1 MILRQQPHCILCLW
15 LYIINTFCLFHP
27 FSTTN
32 KHFDRT
38 CLILIIRPL
47 DTSLE
52 TLQMLHCRIG
62 KPHNGQ
68 DSWGRLNHTH
78 GKRRF
83 KKSTTADSGVEDDRT
98 KKLILMCF
106 VLYMF
111 LLFFPQVTGDKID
124 TTKRLTNTYSCSL
137 FFHVWCCVP
146 KSSGSHRSQN
156 KSRHALTRLQWNHRA
171 ADTCSRRSGPSRRVT
186 RIHRVKLR

>member
-1 MILRQQPHCILCLW
+1 MDMSQSPKTKLRAKADLLFSFLYQCRSTMWTTYTATNVYITNITCHIKVGRKHPLPSSMILRQQPHCILCLW

-83 KKSTTADSGVEDDRT
+83 KKSTTADQRANES
-98 KKLILMCF
+98 F
-106 VLYMF
+106 
-111 LLFFPQVTGDKID
+111 
-124 TTKRLTNTYSCSL
+124 
-137 FFHVWCCVP
+137 
-146 KSSGSHRSQN
+146 RS
-156 KSRHALTRLQWNHRA
+156 W
-171 ADTCSRRSGPSRRVT
+171 GW
-186 RIHRVKLR
+186 

>member
-1 MILRQQPHCILCLW
+1 MKKWTCHKVRRLNWEQKQTCCFPSCTSAVVPCEPHIRTVTNVYISNITCHIKVGRKHPLPSSMILRLQPHCILCLW

-83 KKSTTADSGVEDDRT
+83 KKSTTADQRANES
-98 KKLILMCF
+98 F
-106 VLYMF
+106 
-111 LLFFPQVTGDKID
+111 
-124 TTKRLTNTYSCSL
+124 
-137 FFHVWCCVP
+137 
-146 KSSGSHRSQN
+146 RS
-156 KSRHALTRLQWNHRA
+156 W
-171 ADTCSRRSGPSRRVT
+171 GW
-186 RIHRVKLR
+186 